1 MLSHLDMLYK
11 TVYQVVTEVF
21 NDVAERVLIGWF
33 NMLYPSLCFL
43 LLLLIGWFK
52 T

>member
-1 MLSHLDMLYK
+1 VRIILELKVFLGEYDWYMRPLGLDEGSLHS
-11 TVYQVVTEVF
+11 
-21 NDVAERVLIGWF
+21 

-43 LLLLIGWFK
+43 LLLLIDWFR